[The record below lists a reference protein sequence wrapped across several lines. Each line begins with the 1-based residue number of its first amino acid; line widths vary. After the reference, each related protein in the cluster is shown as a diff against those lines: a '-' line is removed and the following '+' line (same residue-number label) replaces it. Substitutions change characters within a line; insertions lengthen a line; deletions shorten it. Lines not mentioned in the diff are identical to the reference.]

1 MAANTDATIFTALVT
16 HLQGLVFT
24 PALPIAGANVTFPP
38 AGQPT
43 PSKYL
48 RLAFLPNRPIP
59 YPIGDDPEPRQGIL
73 QVSVIWP
80 KGSGIIDP
88 LNVAGQII
96 DHFKNE
102 TLFAT
107 GVKITISSEPWA
119 VGPLIEDA
127 LVQIPVTIPYIAF
140 PQEA

>member
-1 MAANTDATIFTALVT
+1 MLTGTEACIFKAMMD
-16 HLQGLVFT
+16 HLTMLTFT
-24 PALPIAGANVTFPP
+24 PAMPIAGANVTFPP

-48 RLAFLPNRPIP
+48 RLAFMPNRPIP

-80 KGSGIIDP
+80 KGTGIIDP
-88 LNVAGQII
+88 LNIAGQII
-96 DHFKNE
+96 DHFKNQS
-102 TLFAT
+102 LFAT

-127 LVQIPVTIPYIAF
+127 SVQIPVTIPYIAF